1 MGKHFLHYPKGSVAK
16 ARRLRREMTD
26 AERKLWSHLRAKKL
40 GVHFRKQ
47 APFGPYILDFLSIKA
62 RLAVEVDG
70 SQHYTEEGMKK
81 DARRDAY
88 LRSHG
93 LTVLHFSAYD
103 TIRNVAEVVQ
113 EIWEVV
119 RERERNDP
127 L

>member
-1 MGKHFLHYPKGSVAK
+1 MGKHFLHYPKGSIAK
-16 ARRLRREMTD
+16 ARRLRREMTG
-26 AERKLWSHLRAKKL
+26 AEAKLWSHLRGKKL

-81 DARRDAY
+81 DAKRDAY
-88 LRSHG
+88 LRAHG

-103 TIRNVAEVVQ
+103 TIRNVAGVVQ
-113 EIWEVV
+113 EIWENV
-119 RERERNDP
+119 RERENQ
-127 L
+127 